1 MPPPSQQTQ
10 PQPSTQSPPGSQV
23 PFSQK
28 TEKEKEDVSQQ
39 LVLLLKLKARKLVC
53 RFIILFL
60 DKKNYIGKIS
70 VFSS

>member
-1 MPPPSQQTQ
+1 MPPPSPQTQ
-10 PQPSTQSPPGSQV
+10 PQPSTQSPPGNQV

-28 TEKEKEDVSQQ
+28 TEEEKEDVSQQ
-39 LVLLLKLKARKLVC
+39 LVLLLKLKARKLVS

-60 DKKNYIGKIS
+60 DKKNYIGKIG